1 MIIKQFKY
9 LENESNIDVL
19 VLNIVLIPNLYIDE
33 VDILFKL
40 DDFTLTNKFIE
51 KDKIK

>member
-33 VDILFKL
+33 VDILF
-40 DDFTLTNKFIE
+40 NIE
-51 KDKIK
+51 VNN

>member
-19 VLNIVLIPNLYIDE
+19 VLNIVLIPNIDE
-33 VDILFKL
+33 VDILF
-40 DDFTLTNKFIE
+40 NIE
-51 KDKIK
+51 VKN

>member
-1 MIIKQFKY
+1 MIIKQFNY

-33 VDILFKL
+33 VDILF
-40 DDFTLTNKFIE
+40 NIE
-51 KDKIK
+51 VKN

>member
-19 VLNIVLIPNLYIDE
+19 VLNIVLIPHLYIDE
-33 VDILFKL
+33 VDILF
-40 DDFTLTNKFIE
+40 NIE
-51 KDKIK
+51 VKN

>member
-1 MIIKQFKY
+1 MKYLLHLYKDWVSKQFKY

-33 VDILFKL
+33 VDILF
-40 DDFTLTNKFIE
+40 NIE
-51 KDKIK
+51 VKN

>member
-1 MIIKQFKY
+1 MIIKQLKY

-33 VDILFKL
+33 VDILF
-40 DDFTLTNKFIE
+40 NIE
-51 KDKIK
+51 VKN

>member
-19 VLNIVLIPNLYIDE
+19 VLNIVLKPNLYIDE
-33 VDILFKL
+33 VDILF
-40 DDFTLTNKFIE
+40 NIE
-51 KDKIK
+51 VKN

>member
-19 VLNIVLIPNLYIDE
+19 VHNIVLIPNLYIDE
-33 VDILFKL
+33 VDILF
-40 DDFTLTNKFIE
+40 NIE
-51 KDKIK
+51 AKN

>member
-33 VDILFKL
+33 VDILF
-40 DDFTLTNKFIE
+40 NIE
-51 KDKIK
+51 VENDKIK

>member
-19 VLNIVLIPNLYIDE
+19 VLNIVLISNLYIDE
-33 VDILFKL
+33 VDILF
-40 DDFTLTNKFIE
+40 NIE
-51 KDKIK
+51 VKN

>member
-33 VDILFKL
+33 VDILF
-40 DDFTLTNKFIE
+40 NIE
-51 KDKIK
+51 VKNYMILL

>member
-9 LENESNIDVL
+9 LGNESNIDVL

-33 VDILFKL
+33 VDILF
-40 DDFTLTNKFIE
+40 NIE
-51 KDKIK
+51 VKN

>member
-33 VDILFKL
+33 VDILF
-40 DDFTLTNKFIE
+40 NIE
-51 KDKIK
+51 VKI

>member
-9 LENESNIDVL
+9 LENEYNIDVL

-33 VDILFKL
+33 VDILF
-40 DDFTLTNKFIE
+40 NIE
-51 KDKIK
+51 VKN

>member
-19 VLNIVLIPNLYIDE
+19 VLNFVLIPNLYIDE
-33 VDILFKL
+33 VDILF
-40 DDFTLTNKFIE
+40 NIE
-51 KDKIK
+51 VKN

>member
-9 LENESNIDVL
+9 LEYESNIDVL

-33 VDILFKL
+33 VDILF
-40 DDFTLTNKFIE
+40 NIE
-51 KDKIK
+51 AKN

>member
-19 VLNIVLIPNLYIDE
+19 VLNIDLIPNLYIDE
-33 VDILFKL
+33 VDILF
-40 DDFTLTNKFIE
+40 NIE
-51 KDKIK
+51 VKN

>member
-1 MIIKQFKY
+1 MIIKQFKC

-33 VDILFKL
+33 VDILF
-40 DDFTLTNKFIE
+40 NIE
-51 KDKIK
+51 VKN

>member
-1 MIIKQFKY
+1 MIIEQFKY

-33 VDILFKL
+33 VDILF
-40 DDFTLTNKFIE
+40 NIE
-51 KDKIK
+51 AKN

>member
-9 LENESNIDVL
+9 LENEFNIDVL

-33 VDILFKL
+33 VDILF
-40 DDFTLTNKFIE
+40 NIE
-51 KDKIK
+51 VKN

>member
-19 VLNIVLIPNLYIDE
+19 VLNIVLIHNLYIDE
-33 VDILFKL
+33 VDILF
-40 DDFTLTNKFIE
+40 NIE
-51 KDKIK
+51 AKN

>member
-33 VDILFKL
+33 VDILFNIEVKKRIWKL
-40 DDFTLTNKFIE
+40 FIN
-51 KDKIK
+51 

>member
-33 VDILFKL
+33 VDILF
-40 DDFTLTNKFIE
+40 NIE
-51 KDKIK
+51 VTFYL

>member
-19 VLNIVLIPNLYIDE
+19 VLNILLITNLYIDE
-33 VDILFKL
+33 VDILF
-40 DDFTLTNKFIE
+40 NIE
-51 KDKIK
+51 VKN

>member
-19 VLNIVLIPNLYIDE
+19 VNIVLIPNLYIDE
-33 VDILFKL
+33 VDILF
-40 DDFTLTNKFIE
+40 NIE
-51 KDKIK
+51 VKN

>member
-33 VDILFKL
+33 VDILF
-40 DDFTLTNKFIE
+40 NIE
-51 KDKIK
+51 AKN

>member
-19 VLNIVLIPNLYIDE
+19 VLNIVLIHNLYIDE
-33 VDILFKL
+33 VDILF
-40 DDFTLTNKFIE
+40 NIE
-51 KDKIK
+51 VKN

>member
-19 VLNIVLIPNLYIDE
+19 VLNIVLIPNLYIYE
-33 VDILFKL
+33 VDILF
-40 DDFTLTNKFIE
+40 NIE
-51 KDKIK
+51 VKNYMILL

>member
-1 MIIKQFKY
+1 MIIKLSKY

-33 VDILFKL
+33 VDILF
-40 DDFTLTNKFIE
+40 NIE
-51 KDKIK
+51 VKN

>member
-33 VDILFKL
+33 VDILF
-40 DDFTLTNKFIE
+40 NIE
-51 KDKIK
+51 VKNLMILL

>member
-33 VDILFKL
+33 VDILF
-40 DDFTLTNKFIE
+40 NIE
-51 KDKIK
+51 DKN

>member
-9 LENESNIDVL
+9 QENESNIDVL

-33 VDILFKL
+33 VDILF
-40 DDFTLTNKFIE
+40 NIE
-51 KDKIK
+51 VKN

>member
-33 VDILFKL
+33 VDILF
-40 DDFTLTNKFIE
+40 NIE
-51 KDKIK
+51 VKK

>member
-9 LENESNIDVL
+9 LENESKIDVL

-33 VDILFKL
+33 VDILF
-40 DDFTLTNKFIE
+40 NIE
-51 KDKIK
+51 VKN

>member
-1 MIIKQFKY
+1 MIIKPFKY

-33 VDILFKL
+33 VDILF
-40 DDFTLTNKFIE
+40 NIE
-51 KDKIK
+51 VKN

>member
-33 VDILFKL
+33 VD
-40 DDFTLTNKFIE
+40 TLTNKFIE
-51 KDKIK
+51 NDKIK

>member
-1 MIIKQFKY
+1 MIIKQFKH

-33 VDILFKL
+33 VDILF
-40 DDFTLTNKFIE
+40 NIE
-51 KDKIK
+51 VKN